1 MADFVSRRTTIHS
14 PFIRQ
19 YSGMTYPALITDF
32 LHDAQL
38 PRFSA
43 KDPVPDQRLIQ
54 RISAVEDHEI
64 TIQRS
69 LEARCIRGLLLVAAG
84 GVEQAHRIVQGIPT
98 IDGSYIHGIVHR
110 IEGDFD
116 NARYWF
122 RRAGTHPAAVEMYRR
137 AVGNSPTVASRPTWD
152 ASLVT
157 DMVETSWAA
166 GVTEEL
172 RAILTIEF
180 EVLLQ
185 FLWTTKEQ
193 GSLV

>member
-1 MADFVSRRTTIHS
+1 MREYCRMS
-14 PFIRQ
+14 
-19 YSGMTYPALITDF
+19 YSALITDF

-43 KDPVPDQRLIQ
+43 KEPVPDKRLIQ
-54 RISAVEDHEI
+54 RISAAEDHEI
-64 TIQRS
+64 AKTKS
-69 LEARCIRGLLLVAAG
+69 SETRCIRSLLLVAAG
-84 GVEQAHRIVQGIPT
+84 GVDQAHRIVQEIHT
-98 IDGSYIHGIVHR
+98 HDGSYIHGIIHR

-122 RRAGTHPAAVEMYRR
+122 RRAGTHPAAGEMYRR
-137 AVGNSPTVASRPTWD
+137 AFGNSPTVASRPIWD

-157 DMVETSWAA
+157 DMVETSWPA

-185 FLWTTKEQ
+185 FLWTATEQ
-193 GSLV
+193 RGLV